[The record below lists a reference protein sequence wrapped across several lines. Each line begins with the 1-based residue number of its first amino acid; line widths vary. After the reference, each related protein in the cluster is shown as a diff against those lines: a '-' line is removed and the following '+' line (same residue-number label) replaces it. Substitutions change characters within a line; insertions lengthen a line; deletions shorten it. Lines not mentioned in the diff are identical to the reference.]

1 MGFCAIGDVF
11 LQRTSHTD
19 LPRVDVFALQLE
31 AINKADNVVQRH
43 TVAEHTGNQ
52 LGIVPILF
60 VELLRETLNGGLVAT
75 LVFKLEVVTL
85 CAVRTRH
92 LDDASLRNG
101 LRQGDALV
109 IILQTSEDFIRMAVE
124 QTDIGYPLFL
134 VVLETNDIA
143 LQHIGTALR
152 YFGSLANGNVGR
164 GCFLAFLLVLLFLH
178 AKHHA

>member
-1 MGFCAIGDVF
+1 M
-11 LQRTSHTD
+11 
-19 LPRVDVFALQLE
+19 
-31 AINKADNVVQRH
+31 VQRH

-85 CAVRTRH
+85 CAVRARH

-124 QTDIGYPLFL
+124 QTDKGYPLFL
-134 VVLETNDIA
+134 VVLETHDIA